1 MMNYSQGFKSIAM
14 LFLIICTAS
23 AVRAQNVPVAPPTEK
38 TTNAIQFSGLV
49 VTDDHGKMVPVPYA
63 NLYIPKRKTGA
74 TANYQGFFSI
84 VVEHGETVRFTALG
98 FKDRKFKVPD
108 SLHDEHYSMVQ
119 IMSRDTILL
128 DEAVIFPW
136 PNRDHFKTEFLA
148 MDVTN
153 QLEKRAAEN
162 LAAETLAKVREL
174 TPYDGRETGSIYLR
188 QQAKNYYY
196 YGGQTPPMNIFNPLA
211 WQQFFKAWSNGDFK
225 KKTATSNY
233 TPPPSTGTNTPSAF
247 DPDNN

>member
-1 MMNYSQGFKSIAM
+1 MKNNWQSLKGIVA
-14 LFLIICTAS
+14 LLLIICTLTT
-23 AVRAQNVPVAPPTEK
+23 RAQNIPTPPPTEK
-38 TTNAIQFSGLV
+38 QSTAIQFSGIV
-49 VTDDHGKMVPVPYA
+49 VTDDNGKMVPVPYA
-63 NLYIPKRKTGA
+63 NLFIPKRKTGA

-84 VVEHGETVRFTALG
+84 VVEHGETVNFTALG
-98 FKDRKFKVPD
+98 FRNRKFKVPD
-108 SLHDEHYSMVQ
+108 SLHEEHYSMVQ

-136 PNRDHFKTEFLA
+136 PNRDHFKNEFLA

-153 QLEKRAAEN
+153 QLEKRAMEN
-162 LAAETLAKVREL
+162 LAKETLDKVREL

-225 KKTATSNY
+225 KKNATSDY
-233 TPPPSTGTNTPSAF
+233 TPPPPATKNSAF